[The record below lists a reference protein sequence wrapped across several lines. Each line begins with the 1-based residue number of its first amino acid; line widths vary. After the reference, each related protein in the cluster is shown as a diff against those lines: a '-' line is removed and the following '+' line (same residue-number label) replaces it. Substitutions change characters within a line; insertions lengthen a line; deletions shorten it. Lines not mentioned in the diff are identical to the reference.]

1 MDTSVKNR
9 MSKKERIEA
18 RIPADMKDLILAA
31 AKMENLSL
39 SDFVISSALSAAR
52 GVLRANAILELSTKD
67 QVLFAQALITPQ
79 APKDALREAAER
91 FVQRKNS

>member
-1 MDTSVKNR
+1 M
-9 MSKKERIEA
+9 
-18 RIPADMKDLILAA
+18 AA
-31 AKMENLSL
+31 AKLENLSL
-39 SDFVISSALSAAR
+39 SDFVISSALSAAK
-52 GVLRANAILELSTKD
+52 GVLRDNTILELSTKD

>member
-52 GVLRANAILELSTKD
+52 GVLRANAILELSTRD
-67 QVLFAQALITPQ
+67 QVLFAETLINPPM
-79 APKDALREAAER
+79 PKDALTEAAGR
-91 FVQRKNS
+91 FVGRENS